1 MNINMYLIIFILKCI
16 HVYAWVFFFEAAY
29 AWGFK
34 LVIVNIRVLTYSVG
48 FL

>member
-1 MNINMYLIIFILKCI
+1 MYVIAYFKMYSCI
-16 HVYAWVFFFEAAY
+16 CMSFFFEAAY